1 MRQRPLII
9 LALLLLVLGVGAYLA
24 FMPDSSEPKPV
35 PVAQKAQ
42 ARAIM
47 AFGSALPPG
56 HIIGAGDLKRV
67 PWPIDPVPPAAIL
80 DGTPE
85 AERLSGS
92 VTRRDF
98 AAGEFVVRDATVAP
112 GERGFLAAIVSPG
125 YRAFGVRVDA
135 ESGASGLIWPGDRV
149 DIILTQEIRQD
160 GVPITQ
166 SVVGETVV
174 SDVRVLSADQRLEN
188 AKPTTGAE
196 ASERVAESGPPR
208 VPATVTVEV
217 MPRDAERLAVAATLG
232 RLHLVLR
239 SVTSGNETGAGPP
252 TFAGAVSRGL
262 SQVRAETRQ
271 LSAPATAPAAV
282 TMPPRTVRVYRG
294 SGAQG

>member
-1 MRQRPLII
+1 MRSRPVII
-9 LALLLLVLGVGAYLA
+9 LILLLLVLGAGGYLA
-24 FMPDSSEPKPV
+24 FMSGSDEPKPV

-42 ARAIM
+42 ARAVM
-47 AFGSALPPG
+47 AFAGALPPG
-56 HIIGAGDLKRV
+56 HIIGTEDLKRV
-67 PWPIDPVPPAAIL
+67 PWPADPIPPAAIL

-92 VTRRDF
+92 VTRRAF

-166 SVVGETVV
+166 SVVGETVI

-188 AKPTTGAE
+188 AKPTSGGDLADRGADS
-196 ASERVAESGPPR
+196 APPR

-217 MPRDAERLAVAATLG
+217 LPRDAERLAVAATLG

-239 SVTSGNETGAGPP
+239 SVASGNEVSAGPP

-262 SQVRAETRQ
+262 VQVRTETRQ
-271 LSAPATAPAAV
+271 LSGPSTAPAVAL
-282 TMPPRTVRVYRG
+282 PPRTVRVYRG